1 MSRDPLTTIT
11 DMGVERTFSVREA
24 AALLGRSRSWLDQ
37 GVRAGQFTR
46 TDGSVIQP
54 LRTPG
59 GYRVFT
65 QEMLQDISLS
75 CYRQRWFSMDTL
87 EQALR
92 RMLAATGAL
101 VPLE

>member
-1 MSRDPLTTIT
+1 MSRNPLTTIT
-11 DMGVERTFSVREA
+11 NMGVERAFSVREA

-59 GYRVFT
+59 NYRVFT
-65 QEMLQDISLS
+65 TEMVQDIATN
-75 CYRQRWFSMDTL
+75 CYRRGRLSRDALT
-87 EQALR
+87 QALC
-92 RMLAATGAL
+92 RMLAATGSFI
-101 VPLE
+101 PPE